1 MQELLRS
8 NNLVRL
14 SFLTALLADAGI
26 EAVIFDSH
34 TSVAEGSISAI
45 PRRLMVED
53 EDYSRARR
61 ILIESGEGAGLKPAA
76 AD

>member
-1 MQELLRS
+1 
-8 NNLVRL
+8 
-14 SFLTALLADAGI
+14 
-26 EAVIFDSH
+26 
-34 TSVAEGSISAI
+34 
-45 PRRLMVED
+45 MVED